1 MGKTLRISLPWLVTV
16 LGITSVC
23 RSEPAEDERAACATA
38 AEEAQELRSAHKLSE
53 AQEKLIECSQPSC
66 PSVVRDD
73 CARWLAEVT
82 APLPSI
88 VIQATDTSGHAVSTV
103 RVWADGTALQQG
115 QDLAYAIH
123 PGTHHLHLEAD
134 GMFPIDQQ
142 ITVREL
148 EPKQLLP
155 VRFSP
160 VQLSPPAASEQTTR
174 ARVSPLPYIF
184 GGVGVVAL
192 GSFAYFGIRGQREVN
207 ELASGC
213 GATKTCS
220 ESQVDPVRTR
230 LRIADVSLAISLV
243 SFGAATWTYLS
254 QRSSKPKDT
263 TTVQVGAAPGSG
275 MLKVNFAF

>member
-1 MGKTLRISLPWLVTV
+1 MSRILRTSLPWFITV
-16 LGITSVC
+16 LGVTSVC
-23 RSEPAEDERAACATA
+23 RSEPAEEERAACATA
-38 AEEAQELRSAHKLSE
+38 AEEAQELRSVHKMSE
-53 AQEKLIECSQPSC
+53 ARDKLVECSRPSC

-73 CARWLAEVT
+73 CVRWLVEVT
-82 APLPSI
+82 APLPSV
-88 VIQATDTSGHAVSTV
+88 VIQATDVSGHPVSTV
-103 RVWADGTALQQG
+103 RVWVDGTALQQG

-142 ITVREL
+142 ITVLEV

-160 VQLSPPAASEQTTR
+160 VPPSPPADAEAPRSGH
-174 ARVSPLPYIF
+174 VGPLPYIF
-184 GGVGVVAL
+184 AGVGVAAL
-192 GSFAYFGIRGQREVN
+192 GSFAYFGIRGQREAN

-230 LRIADVSLAISLV
+230 LRIADVSLAVSLV

>member
-1 MGKTLRISLPWLVTV
+1 MGRTVRASLLWFISV
-16 LGITSVC
+16 LGVASVC
-23 RSEPAEDERAACATA
+23 HAQDEDERAACATA

-53 AQEKLIECSQPSC
+53 AREKLAECSQPIC
-66 PSVVRDD
+66 PAVVRDD
-73 CARWLAEVT
+73 CVRWLVEVT

-88 VIQATDTSGHAVSTV
+88 VIQAIDASGHAVSAV
-103 RVWADGTALQQG
+103 RVWVDGMALQQG
-115 QDLAYAIH
+115 QDFAYAIH

-142 ITVREL
+142 ITVREA
-148 EPKQLLP
+148 EPKQVLP
-155 VRFSP
+155 VRFNP
-160 VQLSPPAASEQTTR
+160 VVKSPPAVSSEATHSG
-174 ARVSPLPYIF
+174 VGPLPYVL

-230 LRIADVSLAISLV
+230 LRIADVSLAVSLV
-243 SFGAATWTYLS
+243 SFGAATWTFLA
-254 QRSSKPKDT
+254 QRSSKHKDT
-263 TTVQVGAAPGSG
+263 TSVQVGAAPGSG